1 MEKRILNSN
10 FKHIKTVVCYKAKMV
25 ENNLRFKFIP
35 DESIILND
43 QDIKIDIE
51 NHVYNNV
58 MYLGNNNILDNNDF
72 VQYDFSYA
80 VSKNKYNSELVI
92 NKLNQES
99 KNFLPIDSDLLTQL
113 EEVIFPSN
121 TEDNSEDNIRF
132 FGSMTVN
139 SGKFFSL
146 SIDEL
151 VYKVELYEDV
161 IYSNQSSHS
170 DFAFI
175 EYGIQDIVYTNKP
188 SMIVTF
194 GPSDKILNNPGE
206 WYYKKPVPDNRAE
219 VSDIEYEK
227 SIEEILSSKSL
238 NFYFPKIEG
247 NITIPVLNLTLES
260 WSADNKNPNRN
271 SYKHLL
277 RNDEFF
283 ELMKK
288 VNPVKITN
296 GNYQYDTSSMTLL
309 SSDPTIPQED
319 LPILKSKLRWVEDK
333 KWKSYVRYNKGDFV
347 YCGEDSE
354 GEQIKWI
361 SLVDNNVGN
370 YPILSSDWEKEG
382 ELRNYYSHY
391 ITVNSYGIVKPDNYI
406 ILNRYT
412 NYTELNII
420 PPIGY
425 DFNLDI
431 IKVRDSGGNMKDD
444 LRKDYKDY
452 DHYVSQDLGHILVFK
467 GDQITKLVSNDID
480 NIYINTIP
488 VEYLINFDIIG
499 SPIELN
505 IEGLVDGKAKIN
517 DILVISSDDE
527 LYNINIITNTGEIIE
542 PNEEGKVILKVSPT
556 QDNDHSGSIT
566 YLINT
571 IPTGRENH
579 YTVSVIEFNGF
590 IVENPEQI
598 FYNETYSIR
607 FYPEN
612 NSDNNF
618 TISINGTEYNI
629 NGTEYNNELFKYDS
643 TTGIYCLTGTNTD
656 FSEEIIKITIRKN
669 DSR

>member
-1 MEKRILNSN
+1 MEKRILNNN
-10 FKHIKTVVCYKAKMV
+10 FRHIKTVVCYKARMV
-25 ENNLRFKFIP
+25 ENDLRFKFIP
-35 DESIILND
+35 DESIILSNL
-43 QDIKIDIE
+43 DIE

-151 VYKVELYEDV
+151 IYKVELYEDI
-161 IYSNQSSHS
+161 IYSNQSSYD

-175 EYGIQDIVYTNKP
+175 EYGNIQNVVYTNKP

-194 GPSDKILNNPGE
+194 GPSAKILKNPDY
-206 WYYKKPVPDNRAE
+206 WYYENYVNNKVTE
-219 VSDIEYEK
+219 VGDIEYEK
-227 SIEEILSSKSL
+227 SIDEILSSKSL
-238 NFYFPKIEG
+238 NFYLPKVEE
-247 NITIPVLNLTLES
+247 NITIPALNLTLES

-319 LPILKSKLRWVEDK
+319 LPILKSKLRWVDN
-333 KWKSYVRYNKGDFV
+333 KWKSYIRYNKGDFV
-347 YCGEDSE
+347 FCGEDSE

-370 YPILSSDWEKEG
+370 YPILSSNWEKEE
-382 ELRNYYSHY
+382 ELKNYYSHY
-391 ITVNSYGIVKPDNYI
+391 ITVNSYGIVKPDNHI
-406 ILNRYT
+406 ILNKYT
-412 NYTELNII
+412 NYIELNII

-425 DFNLDI
+425 DFNLDT
-431 IKVRDSGGNMKDD
+431 IKVKDSNRNIKDD
-444 LRKDYKDY
+444 LIKINKDY
-452 DHYVSQDLGHILVFK
+452 DHYVSQDLGHILIFK
-467 GDQITKLVSNDID
+467 GDQITKLVNNDVD
-480 NIYINTIP
+480 SIYINTIP
-488 VEYLINFDIIG
+488 VKYVINFDIIG
-499 SPIELN
+499 SLIELN
-505 IEGLVDGKAKIN
+505 IEGLVDGKAKTN
-517 DILVISSDDE
+517 DILTISSSNE
-527 LYNINIITNTGEIIE
+527 LYNISIITNTGEIIE
-542 PNEEGKVILKVSPT
+542 PDEDGKVILRVSPT
-556 QDNDHSGSIT
+556 QDNDYSRSIT
-566 YLINT
+566 YSINT
-571 IPTGRENH
+571 IPTIGEDH
-579 YTVSVIEFNGF
+579 YTVSVTEFNGF
-590 IVENPEQI
+590 VVENPEQI

-612 NSDNNF
+612 NSDNDF
-618 TISINGTEYNI
+618 TIRINGTK
-629 NGTEYNNELFKYDS
+629 YNNESLEYDNTS
-643 TTGIYCLTGTNTD
+643 GVYCLTSTNNN
-656 FSEEIIKITIRKN
+656 FSEEEIIITIRKN